1 MSSHIRETIRSMS
14 RPTVLAALLCLS
26 AAPLIE
32 PAFADKPPIYT
43 PALSNLAVGGYDSV
57 AYFNQGKAVKGE
69 KVFSTTWNGAQ
80 FQFATQ
86 ANRDAFVKDPTRY
99 APQYGGYCA
108 WAAAQGRT
116 ASGDPT
122 IWKIVND
129 KLYLNYNAEV
139 QKKWEAD
146 IPGLILKAD
155 KNWPQLLK

>member
-1 MSSHIRETIRSMS
+1 MFAWIFETRRGLP
-14 RPTVLAALLCLS
+14 RPVILAALLSLS

-32 PAFADKPPIYT
+32 PAFAEKAPIYT
-43 PALSNLAVGGYDSV
+43 PAFSNLAVGGYDSV
-57 AYFNQGKAVKGE
+57 AYFSQGKAVKGE
-69 KVFSTTWNGAQ
+69 KAFSTTWNGAQ
-80 FQFATQ
+80 FQFATR
-86 ANRDAFVKDPTRY
+86 ANRYAFVQDPTRY

-122 IWKIVND
+122 VWKIVNG
-129 KLYLNYNAEV
+129 KLYLNYNADV

-146 IPGLILKAD
+146 ISGLILKAD